1 MPAPSLIAFKQGVG
15 ISRKR
20 GTYVLVGL
28 PLGEFPVSLF
38 DVVANCITIRGS
50 LAGTRGDMVE
60 ALAFAAERQRSR
72 PLSSCSLCRL

>member
-28 PLGEFPVSLF
+28 PLGEFPVPRF
-38 DVVANCITIRGS
+38 DVVANSITIRG
-50 LAGTRGDMVE
+50 LLVGTRGDWSK
-60 ALAFAAERQRSR
+60 RSR
-72 PLSSCSLCRL
+72 SHRKPISSRSLCRL